1 MSLHEE
7 INELLNLVNNH
18 TEEIAHL
25 KFFIKMKNGTVFK
38 YKMDKR
44 KEFKHQL
51 KEELAKLKNDSKLK
65 HNK

>member
-25 KFFIKMKNGTVFK
+25 NLYIKMKNGTVFK

-44 KEFKHQL
+44 KEFKLRL
-51 KEELAKLKNDSKLK
+51 KEEMKKRKS
-65 HNK
+65 